1 MATRVFSE
9 EELVQ
14 LRGFPEITRDEVRL
28 GLAVQLC
35 TLAWLGFV
43 PDDVTAA
50 PPAAVGRLAD
60 QLHLGAGVVAGYGE
74 REQTRTD
81 HLRLVLQYSGWRLPR
96 SLENKELEE
105 FLLAR
110 AMEHDSPSLL
120 FGLACE
126 HLRTSQLVRPGVVR
140 LIEGSPRREPE
151 RNGKPTI
158 DWPTC

>member
-1 MATRVFSE
+1 MTSRPHRRQRWDGWPINCTS
-9 EELVQ
+9 
-14 LRGFPEITRDEVRL
+14 VR
-28 GLAVQLC
+28 A
-35 TLAWLGFV
+35 
-43 PDDVTAA
+43 
-50 PPAAVGRLAD
+50 
-60 QLHLGAGVVAGYGE
+60 VVAGYGE

-110 AMEHDSPSLL
+110 VMEHDSPSLL